1 MRYSALTRGR
11 RHACRI
17 DITVIRDAAG
27 PGLVDTERVPRSR
40 VARASLALA
49 LPVCLVVTL
58 AGPAPSARAAT
69 DITVST
75 CDDSHLR
82 AAVAQANSD
91 NADDMILFACS
102 GTISLTST
110 LDITGSMFINASGA
124 QVTLDGGSAMGVLN
138 VASGVTLKMTDL
150 SVQNGFSPDGGA
162 LYNAGTANIY
172 GGTFSGNSSS
182 YYGGALEN
190 SSGATMSI
198 TGSTFAINRSASA
211 EGGAVNNAGTMT
223 ITSSLFNYN
232 CAGCPSG
239 ASYSGGAI
247 ANGGTMSISGS
258 SFYQNRADMVSGGG
272 GAIWASTSTSTSIT
286 NSSFMMN
293 TAGAGG
299 AIDSQHG
306 TTNISF
312 STFWNDSANN
322 GSGGELQI
330 AGKVNILGSVLGGQ
344 GSNCGGGVPVDQ
356 GYNLESGTDCGFTHA
371 GDLQNANAGI
381 NQEANFSL
389 YLAQGSPAIDAVPAG
404 LCPVTD
410 QNGNGRPD
418 DPAET
423 SCDMGAAESAYPP
436 PVMLSSSA
444 DPSAYGQPVTFTAT
458 VAPTDGGGTVAFYAD
473 GAAAPISGCGTQ
485 PLTQVSGSTYSAA
498 CTTTPVSAGTHAI
511 TASYSGDS
519 SYPSTTG
526 SLAGGQT
533 VNPVPLT
540 VTASSGS
547 MTYGQAPPAITPLYS
562 GFVNGDGPGSLH
574 PAPVCS
580 TNATA
585 SSPAGAYP
593 SDCTGAADPSYV
605 ISYAGGTVTVTPAAT
620 ALTYTGPQSVARGA
634 SFTPAATL
642 SSPASA
648 CQAGQPVSFTLN
660 ANPKTGAPGTYPLE
674 SATTDGT
681 GAATGASV
689 PTSRWRAG
697 AYTITASYPGTADCG
712 ASAST
717 KPLVV
722 TVSGLKAAGSGS
734 YPVPGTGT
742 VSVDFAVIGH
752 TSTYHGGITLV
763 RKGNWR
769 LTGTDSGYTKSSA
782 TQGKVTGTG
791 TLSWWNPALNNNHGG
806 WQLASTGVAFTA
818 SFTATTTTSPGSFG
832 IQISYTPVPPQ
843 PSTLPD
849 SSPISLHDGIIVMA

>member
-1 MRYSALTRGR
+1 MTRPGSA
-11 RHACRI
+11 RI
-17 DITVIRDAAG
+17 RARVC
-27 PGLVDTERVPRSR
+27 LV
-40 VARASLALA
+40 LA
-49 LPVCLVVTL
+49 LPACLVIAVAGL
-58 AGPAPSARAAT
+58 AQPVRAAT
-69 DITVST
+69 SLTVST

-91 NADDMILFACS
+91 NADDMIVFACS

-110 LDITGSMFINASGA
+110 LDITGSMFINAAGA

-150 SVQNGFSPDGGA
+150 SVQNGSTSVDGGA

-172 GGTFSGNSSS
+172 GGAFSDNSARD
-182 YYGGALEN
+182 GGALEN
-190 SSGATMSI
+190 SAGATMSI
-198 TGSTFAINRSASA
+198 TGSTFTSNHSADSYR
-211 EGGAVNNAGTMT
+211 GGAVHNSGTMT
-223 ITSSLFNYN
+223 ITSSLFVSNF
-232 CAGCPSG
+232 AGIRSG
-239 ASYSGGAI
+239 TGASGGAI
-247 ANGGTMSISGS
+247 DNGGTMSISGS
-258 SFYQNRADMVSGGG
+258 SFYQNRADNG
-272 GAIWASTSTSTSIT
+272 GAVWTSTTPAGSMSIT

-299 AIDSQHG
+299 AIDSHAG

-312 STFWNDSANN
+312 SSFSQNSNVNVQIDS
-322 GSGGELQI
+322 
-330 AGKVNILGSVLGGQ
+330 GKTNIEGSVLAPWQ
-344 GSNCGGGVPVDQ
+344 GSSNCGGGAPVDL
-356 GYNLESGTDCGFTHA
+356 GYNMETGTDCGFTQT
-371 GDLQNANAGI
+371 GDLQNASPAIRQG
-381 NQEANFSL
+381 ANFSL
-389 YLAQGSPAIDAVPAG
+389 YLAQGSPGIDAVPAG

-410 QNGNGRPD
+410 QNGNARPD

-436 PVMLSSSA
+436 PVVLSSSA

-458 VAPTDGGGTVAFYAD
+458 VAPTDGGGTVAFYEDNSAT
-473 GAAAPISGCGTQ
+473 PIPGCGTQ
-485 PLTQVSGSTYSAA
+485 PLTQVSGSTYNAT
-498 CTTTPVSAGTHAI
+498 CTTTPASAVTFAHAI

-519 SYPSTTG
+519 AYPGTSG
-526 SLAGGQT
+526 ALAGGQT

-547 MTYGQAPPAITPLYS
+547 MTYGQAPPAITPSYT

-580 TNATA
+580 TSATA
-585 SSPAGAYP
+585 SSPAGTYP
-593 SDCTGAADPSYV
+593 SDCTGAADLNYV

-620 ALTYTGPQSVARGA
+620 ALAYTGPQSVPHGA
-634 SFTPAATL
+634 SFAPASAL
-642 SSPASA
+642 SGPASA

-660 ANPKTGAPGTYPLE
+660 VNPRTAAARTYPLE

-681 GAATGASV
+681 GAAIGASV
-689 PTSRWRAG
+689 STSGWRAG
-697 AYTITASYPGTADCG
+697 AYTITASYAGTADCG

-722 TVSGLKAAGSGS
+722 TVSGLKAAGTGS
-734 YPVPGTGT
+734 YPVPGAGT
-742 VSVDFAVIGH
+742 VNVDFAVIGH

-763 RKGNWR
+763 SKGNWR

-782 TQGKVTGTG
+782 TQGTMTGTG
-791 TLSWWNPALNNNHGG
+791 TLSWWNPSLNNNHGG

-818 SFTATTTTSPGSFG
+818 SFTTTTTTSPGSFG

-843 PSTLPD
+843 PSRLPN
-849 SSPISLHDGIIVMA
+849 SSPISLRSGIIVMA